1 MMYFLLILFFGSLIG
16 ITFMVGRKFLLIQSG
31 QIVNINKDEVFSET
45 KYLEDLKQATIK
57 NTKRHGYTLLVITI
71 RTYFRTANLL
81 KNKYEKIKN
90 KVKDAYQKRKKHIHT
105 EKIGENSFLKMV
117 SEYKHKIRKIK
128 QQVEEEENS

>member
-90 KVKDAYQKRKKHIHT
+90 KVKETYQKRKKHIHA